1 MFFIQPA
8 KAQESPLVLLL
19 SNQQSGPYNLT
30 MEAFK
35 DRLAQYLPQ
44 AEYMFHLTDN
54 AAKISPSQFVSKD
67 TKAPPAIVFSLG
79 SKAATIAQ
87 STFPDTPVLATMIL
101 QEKSLDNKANKNVI
115 LVQFS
120 VEVQLQWLQKFLPH
134 VRRVG
139 ILYNPDQNSQ
149 WIKEAEKFSQGKN
162 IEIVP
167 FAINSAKQLKAGLK
181 YISRNAD
188 VLLAIPDQTVY
199 SGKTAKE
206 VLLFSYRNRIPF
218 IGLSASWVKAGALYA
233 LGVDYQD
240 LGRQAAELANNVLAG
255 KSVGKTPVYPEK
267 IIYTLNSRTI
277 DHLRLKINNDLIE
290 GSAKVFD

>member
-1 MFFIQPA
+1 MFFAQPA
-8 KAQESPLVLLL
+8 KAQKSPLVLLL

-35 DRLAQYLPQ
+35 DRLTQYLPQ

-54 AAKISPSQFVSKD
+54 AAKISLSQLVSKD

-87 STFPDTPVLATMIL
+87 STFPDIPVLATMIL
-101 QEKSLDNKANKNVI
+101 QEKTLDNKANKNVI

-167 FAINSAKQLKAGLK
+167 FAINSAKELKAGLK

-188 VLLAIPDQTVY
+188 ALLAIPDQTVY

-218 IGLSASWVKAGALYA
+218 IGLSASWVKAGALYS

-255 KSVGKTPVYPEK
+255 KSVGKTSVYPEK

>member
-44 AEYMFHLTDN
+44 AEYMYHLTDK
-54 AAKISPSQFVSKD
+54 AANISASQFVSKD
-67 TKAPPAIVFSLG
+67 TKAPPAFIFSLG
-79 SKAATIAQ
+79 TKAATIAQ

-101 QEKSLDNKANKNVI
+101 QEKALDNKANKNVI

-139 ILYNPDQNSQ
+139 ILYNPDQNSH
-149 WIKEAEKFSQGKN
+149 WIKEAEKVSQGKN

-167 FAINSAKQLKAGLK
+167 FAINSAKQLKTGLK